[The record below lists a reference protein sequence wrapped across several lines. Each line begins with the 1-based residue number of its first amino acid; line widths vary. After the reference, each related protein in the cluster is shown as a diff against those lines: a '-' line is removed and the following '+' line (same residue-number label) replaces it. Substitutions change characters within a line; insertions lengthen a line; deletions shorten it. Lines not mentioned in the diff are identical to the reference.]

1 MNIARQPPPLDA
13 SAAPDSN
20 ATLETSRVEA
30 LRKHAIVDTPA
41 DDAFDNIVR
50 LAAMVCDTP
59 TSLISFVNAE
69 RQWFKARHGF
79 DTAETARNISFCSH
93 AIKTPHDVFI
103 IADARLDERF
113 ATNPMVTGAPFL
125 RFYAG
130 MPVVDLEGFA
140 MGTLC
145 VIDQQVRELDARQLD
160 ILRALAKQVSLL
172 LNAGQKTRH
181 LSEQLSYLASNNQML
196 ADALNNLQQE
206 NISLNVASKTD
217 VLTGLNNRRG
227 FDAIMQAEQ
236 NQARRT
242 GRPLSMIMIDI
253 DLFKIYNDTFGH
265 LEGDRVIASVANI
278 LRQSSRASEHS
289 ARYGGEEFVMILP
302 STDAAEACKFAERI
316 RRSIENH
323 WWQHANIT
331 VSLGV
336 ATVDAATGLEHLAAF
351 ADAALY
357 HAKAR
362 GRNRVECADKLAGT
376 DDISA

>member
-1 MNIARQPPPLDA
+1 MEVIDPAPLATTAASWETQRIDA
-13 SAAPDSN
+13 V
-20 ATLETSRVEA
+20 L
-30 LRKHAIVDTPA
+30 KQAIIDTPTDEA
-41 DDAFDNIVR
+41 IDNIVR
-50 LAAMVCDTP
+50 LAATVCNTP

-93 AIKTPHDVFI
+93 AINTPNDIFI
-103 IADARLDERF
+103 VADARLDDRF
-113 ATNPMVTGAPFL
+113 SSNPLVTGEPFL

-130 MPVVDLEGFA
+130 MPVVDSQGFA
-140 MGTLC
+140 LGTLC
-145 VIDQQVRELDARQLD
+145 VIDQQVRELDAVQ
-160 ILRALAKQVSLL
+160 IEVLRALAKQVALL
-172 LNAGQKTRH
+172 LNAGQRTRY
-181 LSEQLSYLASNNQML
+181 LSEQLNDLASNNQLL
-196 ADALNNLQQE
+196 ADSLDNLQRE

-217 VLTGLNNRRG
+217 ALTELNNRRG

-236 NQARRT
+236 NHARRT
-242 GRPLSMIMIDI
+242 GCPLSMIMIDI

-265 LEGDRVIASVANI
+265 LEGDLVIAAVAKI

-302 STDAAEACKFAERI
+302 DTDAAAAYNSAERI

-323 WWQHANIT
+323 RWQHANIT

-336 ATVDAATGLEHLAAF
+336 ATVDAASGLDQLAAF

-362 GRNRVECADKLAGT
+362 GRNRVECANKLAG
-376 DDISA
+376 SSNF